1 LTAASRPQQANSPA
15 FVNDWV
21 SWGAGTRAGQFLVLG
36 AKARALLQGRTHVSA
51 DDIRALAAPVLRHR
65 VLVNYRAEAEGTNVE
80 TIVRRLLET
89 VKEPG
94 V

>member
-1 LTAASRPQQANSPA
+1 
-15 FVNDWV
+15 
-21 SWGAGTRAGQFLVLG
+21 
-36 AKARALLQGRTHVSA
+36 LLQGRTHVAA
-51 DDIRALAAPVLRHR
+51 DDIRTLVPPVLRHR

-94 V
+94 VA

>member
-1 LTAASRPQQANSPA
+1 
-15 FVNDWV
+15 VNDWV

-51 DDIRALAAPVLRHR
+51 DDIRVLAAPVLRHR
-65 VLVNYRAEAEGTNVE
+65 ILVNYRAEAEGTNVE